1 MNIHI
6 MYNCYWGQGIS
17 GGDRRVLDLL
27 KRWKDTQDYHFVL
40 YTTHSFKQCMDKE
53 NIILTDIEYS
63 DDSFT
68 PEKNIVKTYFSRS
81 KKAGDILIKR
91 LQTNDIVYSFTDILP
106 DVLPAVRCKK
116 EFGNN
121 IKWMPITHHIIES
134 FIKRPGNKV
143 SNFLSEYQQKYA
155 MLLEKKYADR
165 LLTPSPIVEEYYMSH
180 GYNKNIIRRSGVN
193 VDVKK
198 IENIHPKAENIQY
211 DACFL
216 ARLNYSKGIMEL
228 PEIWSK
234 VIKEIPDAKL
244 LIIGKGK
251 EEIVNELKGLIIKHN
266 VQDNIILGGFMS
278 DEEAFSIMK
287 SAKVFLFTSHE
298 EGFGLSVAEAMLCNL
313 PVVAYNLPVFEKVFK
328 KGICLCKYL
337 DTTEMANKVVEL
349 LKNDDQRTRMGTE
362 GHHFISSNYDLD
374 VFAKRELEIILE
386 AVDLRDEKSKFEA

>member
-1 MNIHI
+1 MKRIHI
-6 MYNCYWGQGIS
+6 LYNCYWGNGMS
-17 GGDRRVLDLL
+17 GGDRRLIEILRIWQCNKLLDI
-27 KRWKDTQDYHFVL
+27 YL
-40 YTTHSFKQCMDKE
+40 YTTKDFANLLRAE
-53 NIILTDIEYS
+53 NIGISKIFFTDSRKKHNIIISYFARQKICINRLFKNLQVGDTIYSPTDIM
-63 DDSFT
+63 
-68 PEKNIVKTYFSRS
+68 
-81 KKAGDILIKR
+81 
-91 LQTNDIVYSFTDILP
+91 P
-106 DVLPAVRCKK
+106 DVIPAVKAKK
-116 EFGNN
+116 KYKDN

-134 FIKRPGNKV
+134 FIKRPGNKI
-143 SNFLSEYQQKYA
+143 SNFFSEYQQKYT

-180 GYNKNIIRRSGVN
+180 GYNKSIIRRIGEN

-198 IENIHPKAENIQY
+198 IEAIPKKNETVEY

-228 PEIWSK
+228 PVIWAN
-234 VIKEIPDAKL
+234 VVKEIPDAKL
-244 LIIGKGK
+244 MIIGKGK
-251 EEIVNELKGLIIKHN
+251 EEIVNELQGLIIKHN

-337 DTTEMANKVVEL
+337 DTTEMANQVIKL
-349 LKNDDQRTRMGTE
+349 LKNDDRRTQIGNE